1 MGKAFLDLRYKVVDP
16 VKASK
21 LAGGTTSAFLVDSGS
36 GALLLMPKPPGEGA
50 FPPTGN
56 RLASGR
62 TYFAL
67 VANPQKLVRSGSE
80 LVFHVDGASPAKLVV
95 Q

>member
-1 MGKAFLDLRYKVVDP
+1 MGEEYIDLRYKVLDAG
-16 VKASK
+16 KAARLGDGK
-21 LAGGTTSAFLVDSGS
+21 TPTYLVDCAS
-36 GALLLMPKPPGEGA
+36 GAKLLMRKPPGEGA

-56 RLASGR
+56 RLVSGR

-67 VANPQKLVRSGSE
+67 VANSEKRIKSGSQV
-80 LVFHVDGASPAKLVV
+80 VFQVAGAGPTNMVV